1 MSRLRCPRLIA
12 ILLRVFL
19 EHLRSLF
26 DTTRRRSLMG
36 RRLTMSI
43 VVLEEMRVVRRETL
57 SSQGREILNG
67 GDE

>member
-1 MSRLRCPRLIA
+1 MT

-26 DTTRRRSLMG
+26 NTTRRRSLMG
-36 RRLTMSI
+36 RRLAMSI

-57 SSQGREILNG
+57 SSQGREV
-67 GDE
+67 